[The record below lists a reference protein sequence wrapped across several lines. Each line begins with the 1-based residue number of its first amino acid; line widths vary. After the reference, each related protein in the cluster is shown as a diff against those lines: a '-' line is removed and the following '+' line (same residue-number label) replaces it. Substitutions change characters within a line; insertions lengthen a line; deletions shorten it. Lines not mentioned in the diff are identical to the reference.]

1 MADFIT
7 TEKDLLAGMLNKP
20 LFVAF
25 RSPRNLTR
33 MSELLGAHLQWAI
46 GAQNRGELFAS
57 GPFVSDQYSPGQL
70 GGMSI
75 LRASDQ
81 EEAERL
87 IQADPFIA
95 NGIFGVEVR
104 KWMLMEGGLTV
115 HVTFSDKRASLL

>member
-1 MADFIT
+1 MAELT
-7 TEKDLLAGMLNKP
+7 AEQTLLAGMLNKP

-25 RSPRNLTR
+25 RTPQDLTR

-46 GAQNRGELFAS
+46 AAQNRGELFAS
-57 GPFVSDQYSPGQL
+57 GPFVSDQHAPGQA

-75 LRASDQ
+75 LRAADLA
-81 EEAERL
+81 EAERL
-87 IQADPFIA
+87 IRTDPFIA
-95 NGIFGVEVR
+95 NGVFGVEIR